1 MQILLL
7 DMIGINVL
15 SICENMDGAL
25 CSCKLLQ
32 VDQTAREA
40 LGLMQ
45 LCKERVTIPHE
56 LE

>member
-1 MQILLL
+1 
-7 DMIGINVL
+7 MIGINVL